1 MNKLLNANI
10 YTKTQLINYW
20 EYDDEGKKCPTFSMV
35 GQCNYF
41 ASYC

>member
-20 EYDDEGKKCPTFSMV
+20 EYDDDGKNALPSRV
-35 GQCNYF
+35 
-41 ASYC
+41 